1 MVDVEEA
8 QSREGMLETDSGGDE
23 ESHSNTRSMLALVL
37 MLLPLELN
45 VAFRFVGGCTCSSAR
60 DVERAAAK
68 MTRDSPLFRH
78 ESAREFIVGIALY
91 LDKNITRNTWH
102 EPSE

>member
-37 MLLPLELN
+37 MLLPLELHH
-45 VAFRFVGGCTCSSAR
+45 VIPVCRW
-60 DVERAAAK
+60 
-68 MTRDSPLFRH
+68 LH
-78 ESAREFIVGIALY
+78 L
-91 LDKNITRNTWH
+91 
-102 EPSE
+102 